1 MQKTTSNK
9 KNKKKEP
16 VIVKANG
23 LKELQDVF
31 RLQQKI
37 YAELANQAAAF
48 ATERDAQNFVN
59 ALMEEMIDV

>member
-1 MQKTTSNK
+1 MTRR
-9 KNKKKEP
+9 KKEP
-16 VIVKANG
+16 AVIPPNG
-23 LKELQDVF
+23 LKELQDIF

-37 YAELANQAAAF
+37 YAELANQAATF